1 VYPDSVGWVRA
12 HMSPTALV
20 AEDEAPQR
28 RELCRMLA
36 SRWPELQ
43 IVAECPDGSAAIAA
57 LHAHRPTVAFLDI
70 RMAGATGL
78 EVARQACNMAHVV
91 FTTAY
96 EQHAIE
102 AFEVEAVDYL
112 LKPVTVER
120 LDRTLQRLRARLSEA
135 PKDIGTVL
143 EAIRQGF
150 RCARSADIPW
160 ISASLGNS
168 IKLIATEDVLFFRAD
183 EGCTWVITRLEKASI
198 RTPLKELLPALN
210 PDVFWQIHRSVVVRV
225 SAICAVRRNELGR
238 LEIALHD
245 SAETLPVSQAFR
257 WRFRGM

>member
-1 VYPDSVGWVRA
+1 
-12 HMSPTALV
+12 MNPTALV

-36 SRWPELQ
+36 SRWPQLQ
-43 IVAECPDGSAAIAA
+43 IVAECPDGTAAIAA
-57 LHAHRPTVAFLDI
+57 LHAHRPTIAFLDI

-102 AFEVEAVDYL
+102 AFEIEAVDYL
-112 LKPVTVER
+112 LKPITVER
-120 LDRTLQRLRARLSEA
+120 LDRTLHRLRTRLTEG
-135 PKDIGTVL
+135 PKDISNVL
-143 EAIRQGF
+143 AAIRQGI
-150 RCARSADIPW
+150 RSARSDIPW
-160 ISASLGNS
+160 ITASLGKS

-183 EGCTWVITRLEKASI
+183 EGCTWVVTRLEKACI
-198 RTPLKELLPALN
+198 RTPLKELLPGLN
-210 PDVFWQIHRSVVVRV
+210 ADVFWQIHRSVIVRV
-225 SAICAVRRNELGR
+225 SAIRTVRRNELGR
-238 LEIALHD
+238 LEVALHD
-245 SAETLPVSQAFR
+245 SAETLSVSQAFQ